1 VHGVLFLITIFGC
14 PPKEL
19 QKHMHAQVSSIS
31 DRTIAAIRI
40 WNGTILSSAE
50 TMRISTQHM
59 RDNARETSRV
69 VVNGAKMLEE
79 ATYHP
84 NLTAGSNRSIEN
96 RA

>member
-1 VHGVLFLITIFGC
+1 MSTT
-14 PPKEL
+14 
-19 QKHMHAQVSSIS
+19 KHDKDTSSTKLTDNDTRNVINQTF
-31 DRTIAAIRI
+31 DEAKNKAWKAI
-40 WNGTILSSAE
+40 
-50 TMRISTQHM
+50 
-59 RDNARETSRV
+59 DKETSRV